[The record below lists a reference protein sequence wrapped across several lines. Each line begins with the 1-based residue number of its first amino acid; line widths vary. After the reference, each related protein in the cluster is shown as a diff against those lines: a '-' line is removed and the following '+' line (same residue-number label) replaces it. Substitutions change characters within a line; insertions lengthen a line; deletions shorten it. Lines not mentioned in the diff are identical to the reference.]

1 MVYAAESAN
10 DPVFD
15 DQALGNSRKRRRD
28 STNRDSRLPPT
39 NQTSNISVTS
49 ITTPSCSEA
58 VENVCGDNLGI
69 KVNLYPFCNKTQD
82 LHDCVEFQKKTM
94 DKRKS
99 FLYKKKLC
107 FSCYENRSCIKRLR
121 KEAHLQEVQEMAPNG
136 TAHCTLHID
145 VSSWAER
152 ALVTNPRLRKFS
164 L

>member
-15 DQALGNSRKRRRD
+15 DQALGNSQKRRRD

-107 FSCYENRSCIKRLR
+107 FACYETDHVSKDCVKRHTCKKCKKWHPTAL
-121 KEAHLQEVQEMAPNG
+121 HI
-136 TAHCTLHID
+136 AHCTLM
-145 VSSWAER
+145 VSS
-152 ALVTNPRLRKFS
+152 
-164 L
+164 